1 MIDKTEKPTKLLWV
15 DLEMT
20 GLDPTKD
27 LILEIAAEV
36 TDFDFKTLASYE
48 ATVNQP
54 RELVVERMKANS
66 WWADFPQNR
75 DSFINKLSD
84 GKSSEQV
91 ETDLIALVRRS
102 SVPNQ
107 QYWLATR
114 SITTGVLFDVGGR
127 LWI

>member
-54 RELVVERMKANS
+54 RELV
-66 WWADFPQNR
+66 
-75 DSFINKLSD
+75 LS
-84 GKSSEQV
+84 E
-91 ETDLIALVRRS
+91 
-102 SVPNQ
+102 
-107 QYWLATR
+107 
-114 SITTGVLFDVGGR
+114 
-127 LWI
+127 